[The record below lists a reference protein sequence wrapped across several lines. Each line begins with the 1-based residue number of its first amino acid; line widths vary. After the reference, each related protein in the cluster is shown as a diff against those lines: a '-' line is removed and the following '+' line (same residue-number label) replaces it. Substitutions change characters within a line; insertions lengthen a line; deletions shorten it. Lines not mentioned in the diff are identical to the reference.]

1 MGREARCVV
10 RYDGA
15 EAICRALLE
24 TDEVIVRGDIRLAV
38 PLGEISEVA
47 DDDGTL
53 RIGWPDGTLELEL
66 GDPEAGCW
74 QHAILHPKTLFD
86 KLGVKDGQRVAVVGR
101 LPSEFVTEL
110 REQHPEPPPGAPLD
124 VIFLAVGSA
133 GDLDLLESLLHGLS
147 RDGAI
152 WIVRPKG
159 SKELPESAVRSAAR
173 DAGLVD
179 IKTARFSDTHAADK
193 YVIPLDRR

>member
-10 RYDGA
+10 RYGSA

-24 TDEVIVRGDIRLAV
+24 TDDLIVRGDVRVAL
-38 PLGEISEVA
+38 PLGEIA
-47 DDDGTL
+47 DAVDDAGTL
-53 RIGWPDGTLELEL
+53 RVTWPEGTLELEL
-66 GDPEAGCW
+66 GEPEAGRW

-86 KLGVKDGQRVAVVGR
+86 KLGVKDGQRVAVVGS
-101 LPSEFVTEL
+101 LPQEFVAEL
-110 REQHPEPPPGAPLD
+110 RSQHPEPPSGAPLD
-124 VIFLAVGSA
+124 VIFLAVA
-133 GDLDLLESLLHGLS
+133 APADLDLLEPMLHGLAP
-147 RDGAI
+147 DGAI

-173 DAGLVD
+173 GVGLVD

>member
-10 RYDGA
+10 RYGGA

-24 TDEVIVRGDIRLAV
+24 TDEVIVRGEIRVAV
-38 PLGEISEVA
+38 LLREISEAA

-53 RIGWPDGTLELEL
+53 RLAWSDGVLELEL
-66 GDPEAGCW
+66 GEPEAGRW
-74 QHAILHPKTLFD
+74 AHAILNPKTLFD
-86 KLGVKDGQRVAVVGR
+86 KLGVKDGQRVAVVGE
-101 LPSEFVTEL
+101 LPSEFVAEL
-110 REQHPEPPPGAPLD
+110 RAQHPAPPAGAALD

-133 GDLDLLESLLHGLS
+133 GDLDLLEPVQHGLA

-159 SKELPESAVRSAAR
+159 SKEVPEASVRAAAR
-173 DAGLVD
+173 GVGLVD
-179 IKTARFSDTHAADK
+179 IKTARFSDTHTADK